1 MLDPFLAASAP
12 PQHLPGVLHS
22 LEPTL
27 NRFGYLALALVFL
40 EDFGVP
46 VPGETVLIIAA
57 VYAGTGRFNVWLVA
71 LLGFLAAILGDNVGF
86 AIGHF
91 GGRPL
96 AERFGKYIF
105 LTPERLD
112 KTASFFD
119 RHGGKV
125 IVIAR
130 FVEGLRQ
137 ANGIIAGITGMHWT
151 KFVPFNALGA
161 ALWVAVWVSIGYF
174 SGSNIDSIYHTATK
188 YEAVFGIVVGLLI
201 VAWIAWRVWK
211 HQKGRAAKIA
221 AMADDAMSDR
231 TEAES
236 PTADATEPTTTEPTT
251 TEPTTTEPTSP
262 QSPSPTDRPRPLP
275 LRVQKRPS
283 RRLDRLQRRPAT
295 RPALDLGVPVGVEV
309 LIDREEV
316 RDLGAK
322 LARQVVDVLERVPTR
337 VVQRHAHDVVVG
349 TLLVG
354 HLEQPDRLGQDV
366 AAGEGRL

>member
-1 MLDPFLAASAP
+1 VLDPLLAASAP

-27 NRFGYLALALVFL
+27 NRFGYLALALIFL

-71 LLGFLAAILGDNVGF
+71 LIGFLAAILGDNVGF

-112 KTASFFD
+112 KTANFFD

-174 SGSNIDSIYHTATK
+174 SGSNIDSIYATATR
-188 YEAVFGIVVGLLI
+188 YEAVFGIVVGVLVL
-201 VAWIAWRVWK
+201 AWIARRVWK
-211 HQKGRAAKIA
+211 HQKGRAEKIA
-221 AMADDAMSDR
+221 AQSESAMSER
-231 TEAES
+231 IESESTAPAEPEAGATEA
-236 PTADATEPTTTEPTT
+236 AATEPAAPEASTTEPGHSATKSAQP
-251 TEPTTTEPTSP
+251 EP
-262 QSPSPTDRPRPLP
+262 
-275 LRVQKRPS
+275 
-283 RRLDRLQRRPAT
+283 PAT
-295 RPALDLGVPVGVEV
+295 ETAATDSAEPEAPATERGPGQ
-309 LIDREEV
+309 
-316 RDLGAK
+316 RDI
-322 LARQVVDVLERVPTR
+322 
-337 VVQRHAHDVVVG
+337 
-349 TLLVG
+349 
-354 HLEQPDRLGQDV
+354 
-366 AAGEGRL
+366 